1 MRLRLGTNAGLK
13 FAIAFILVLLPLF
26 GPPER
31 ARADGGSAYGPN
43 LLKNGSFETWSGDT
57 PTSWT
62 KGLAAGGTLSRET
75 DPANVQDGASSARL
89 SAPAATGDSASLR
102 QNGIAVT
109 GGKNY
114 LVSFYYKKPL
124 SPSTAYVYFK
134 LTYRKSDGTTITPT
148 TVEKLPT
155 AERASFVLFQKKF
168 AVPAEAVSVTY
179 EFLMQRG
186 AELIV
191 DHASYAEATGDVPE
205 IGEGPNLLAN
215 SGFDA
220 WSSGQ
225 LNVWTPVV
233 ADGGQVLASSQAG
246 YRLKGSAVQLDAP
259 QPGDS
264 AAVVQGA
271 LPVSGG
277 QLYRASFT
285 YRTDFVSGTAQLR
298 VLFKDAAGQTL
309 RTVSAD
315 LFDEEHDRFAT
326 LAELDATAP
335 ANAVTAAFEAV
346 VEHGRVWVDEAS
358 FRTVP
363 NLITDGSF
371 ESPLAASGW
380 SAASAPGTTGGS
392 VVRVTSGG
400 FDLDGAVTIATY
412 GSEDEWSVGQ
422 STGPL
427 PEEYR
432 RFKINALYKVQQ
444 MGEGAESFIRLTWLD
459 ANDQPIQLTAG
470 ANPPFASGQL
480 PLTSFD
486 APVLER
492 DGEWHRLTQVLLM
505 PAGAA
510 KLELRLV
517 GRGGASEVM
526 WDGIQ
531 IEPYLDMYKADGA
544 PATGLTMAYSWSNE
558 IDPAVFWSKI
568 PAASLQPTSAPVWES
583 GLLRR
588 HFFGLDGYY
597 YLNYYTPFNNK
608 MSQARIPYL
617 EHTVGVSAATGAPST
632 VKAGDLPFNVTAS
645 PDGPNR
651 EYYAGGN
658 QASVGTYA
666 TLYTLTGEQS
676 FLDRAKELMQF
687 SDYSQYKPD
696 GDNPFVR
703 IHYPEEWQRLLDTG
717 RNVQF
722 RGGWDYKFN
731 YNWTNVYGYTYP
743 KHSPDGHVNAQ
754 IGGRMLHL
762 YPYADD
768 AASVLNAVYE
778 FAYNQIPLNGFNYG
792 IYKDRAYYWF
802 GYGPSTTG
810 IPNDASNPLGDGT
823 DNINAAKAHVF
834 AKVGYLRND
843 PKMLELAR
851 GLLWYLAREYEY
863 DGAFYYDS
871 AENPLN
877 TTRAVLD
884 QSHETMMVWDAMHAF
899 AYLKQAGVDI
909 GAEEAVWN
917 EALDMTVTSALW
929 YQGDRY
935 IKALK
940 AYDGAPE
947 PNAPLT
953 IATYVQAIGKGPYT
967 NVKWFDKLGPN
978 MVVPAS
984 LNVRIS
990 KIVPPSAAETDWTVD
1005 PNRDVVYT
1013 VTPGSMADDG
1023 IVLPWPLQ
1031 QGDLYRIAYTATTG
1045 AGFDRNVD
1053 TMPNAGAAFYLDG
1066 GSGGKL
1072 EIAEAMAPPMRI
1084 DLNVNA
1090 SNLLSFPAQLYFPFP
1105 SATSAALELPTAPA
1119 AQAYAPPVWR
1129 TDSVSDTVTMHFKQ
1143 LAPTVTFS
1151 TYTNSIYGQV
1161 AFSRYIEYAFFLP
1174 RTSEGEYTVSLERLN
1189 GNVTYTASIDGQPLA
1204 VESLVS
1210 TGLRASVA
1218 DLGSVTLAPGWHTI
1232 RFDTPGSM
1240 SILNVQFTASAVT
1253 P

>member
-1 MRLRLGTNAGLK
+1 MRLWIRRNVSLTIV
-13 FAIAFILVLLPLF
+13 IAFILTLLPVF
-26 GPPER
+26 GPAER
-31 ARADGGSAYGPN
+31 AGATGESSYGPN
-43 LLKNGSFETWSGDT
+43 LLQNGSFETWSGGT

-62 KGLAAGGTLSRET
+62 KVLAAGGTLSQET
-75 DPANVQDGASSARL
+75 SSGNVQDGASSARL
-89 SAPAATGDSASLR
+89 KAPAATGDSASLR
-102 QNGIAVT
+102 QGGIAVT
-109 GGKNY
+109 GGKEY
-114 LVSFYYKKPL
+114 RVSFYYKKPL
-124 SPSTAYVYFK
+124 SPATAYVYFK
-134 LTYRKSDGTTITPT
+134 LTYRKSDGTAITPT

-155 AERASFVLFQKKF
+155 AEVANFTLFEKSF
-168 AVPAEAVSVTY
+168 AAPADAVSVTY

-191 DHASYAEATGDVPE
+191 DHASYAEVIGSTPE
-205 IGEGPNLLAN
+205 IGEGPNLLGNA
-215 SGFDA
+215 GFDT
-220 WSSGQ
+220 WTSGQ
-225 LNVWTPVV
+225 LNGWTTAVTG
-233 ADGGQVLASSQAG
+233 GGQVLLSNQAG
-246 YRLKGSAVQLDAP
+246 YRLKSNAAELAALQS
-259 QPGDS
+259 GDS
-264 AAVVQGA
+264 AAVMQGA
-271 LPVSGG
+271 LPVTGG
-277 QLYRASFT
+277 QPYRATFT
-285 YRTDFVSGTAQLR
+285 YRTEFVVGTAQLR

-326 LAELDATAP
+326 LAELDGTAP
-335 ANAVTAAFEAV
+335 ANAVTAAFEATV
-346 VEHGRVWVDEAS
+346 SHGRVWIDEAS
-358 FRTVP
+358 FRTIP
-363 NLITDGSF
+363 NLVANGSF
-371 ESPLAASGW
+371 ESPLSGSDWSVASG
-380 SAASAPGTTGGS
+380 PGTTGGS
-392 VVRVTSGG
+392 AVRVTAGG
-400 FDLDGAVTIATY
+400 FDLNGAVTIETY
-412 GSEDEWSVGQ
+412 GAQDEWSVGQ
-422 STGPL
+422 SFVAQPDGH
-427 PEEYR
+427 R

-444 MGEGAESFIRLTWLD
+444 TGTGAESFIRLTWLD
-459 ANDQPIQLTAG
+459 ANGQPIQVTA
-470 ANPPFASGQL
+470 ADNPPFASGQL
-480 PLTSFD
+480 PLSSFE
-486 APVLER
+486 APVLKR
-492 DGEWHRLTQVLLM
+492 DGEWHRLTQVLLK

-510 KLELRLV
+510 KLEIRLV
-517 GRGGASEVM
+517 GRGGVSSVM

-531 IEPYLDMYKADGA
+531 VEPWSDLYKVDGT
-544 PATGLTMAYSWSNE
+544 PATDLAMAYDWSNE
-558 IDPAVFWSKI
+558 IEPDVFWSKI
-568 PAASLQPTSAPVWES
+568 PAAARQTMTAPVWES
-583 GLLRR
+583 ELLRR

-597 YLNYYTPFNNK
+597 YLNYYTPLNNK

-632 VKAGDLPFNVTAS
+632 VRAGDLPYNVTAS

-658 QASVGTYA
+658 QSSVGTYA
-666 TLYTLTGEQS
+666 TLYTLTGEQP
-676 FLDRAKELMQF
+676 FLDRAEELMQF
-687 SDYSQYKPD
+687 SHYSQYKSD

-703 IHYPEEWQRLLDTG
+703 IHYPDEWQRLLDTG

-768 AASVLNAVYE
+768 AAGVLNAVYE
-778 FAYNQIPLNGFNYG
+778 FAYNQIPCNGFNYG
-792 IYKDRAYYWF
+792 VYKNRAYYWF

-810 IPNDASNPLGDGT
+810 IPNDARNPLGDGT

-877 TTRAVLD
+877 KTRAVLD

-909 GAEEAVWN
+909 GAEEAVWK
-917 EALDMTVTSALW
+917 EALDTTVDSALW

-940 AYDGAPE
+940 AFDGTPAP
-947 PNAPLT
+947 NSQFT
-953 IATYVQAIGKGPYT
+953 IATYLQAIGDGPYT
-967 NVKWFDKLGPN
+967 NVKWFDKLGSN
-978 MVVPAS
+978 MVVPQS

-990 KIVPPSAAETDWTVD
+990 KVVPPSATESDWTVD
-1005 PNRDVVYT
+1005 PGRDVVYA
-1013 VTPGSMADDG
+1013 VTPDSMANDG
-1023 IVLPWPLQ
+1023 IVLPWMLQ
-1031 QGDLYRIAYTATTG
+1031 KGDIYRVVYTATTG
-1045 AGFDRNVD
+1045 SGFDRNAD
-1053 TMPNAGAAFYLDG
+1053 TMPNAGAAFYLNG

-1072 EIAEAMAPPMRI
+1072 EIAEAMAPPMLI

-1105 SATSAALELPTAPA
+1105 NAASAAMELPAAPA
-1119 AQAYAPPVWR
+1119 AQAYASPGWR
-1129 TDSVSDTVTMHFKQ
+1129 TDSVGDAVTMHFKH
-1143 LAPTVTFS
+1143 LAPTVTYS
-1151 TYTNSIYGQV
+1151 TYSNSIYGQV
-1161 AFSRYIEYAFFLP
+1161 SFSRYIEYAFYLP
-1174 RTSEGEYTVSLERLN
+1174 RTSEGEYDVALERLN
-1189 GNVTYTASIDGQPLA
+1189 GSIAYSVSIDGQPLA
-1204 VESLVS
+1204 AESLVS
-1210 TGLRASVA
+1210 TGLRTSVA
-1218 DLGSVTLAPGWHTI
+1218 DLGSVTLEPGWHTI

-1240 SILNVQFTASAVT
+1240 GILNVKFTALSVA